1 MTLAQ
6 VQKRLDRLEQ
16 TVDRLVEEL
25 DYRDA
30 VKAIQEGIESADRGE
45 GESAKKV
52 FSRIRR
58 KYKVADP
65 R

>member
-45 GESAKKV
+45 GESA
-52 FSRIRR
+52 
-58 KYKVADP
+58 
-65 R
+65 